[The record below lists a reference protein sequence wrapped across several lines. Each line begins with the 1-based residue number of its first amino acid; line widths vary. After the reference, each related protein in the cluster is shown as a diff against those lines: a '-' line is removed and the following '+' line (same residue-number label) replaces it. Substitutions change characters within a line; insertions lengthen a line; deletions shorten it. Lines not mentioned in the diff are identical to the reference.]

1 MSGRISTREAA
12 GAARVGL
19 ALILRAAPG
28 RALASLAATIASAGL
43 PIATAWSTKLVIDRL
58 ADPHDTI
65 TAPVLALAGIG
76 LAATVLPGLGRY
88 LHAQIGRS
96 TGVLATDRLFGAAE
110 RQVGLRRFED
120 PAFLDRLRL
129 AKQSTTDFGGLVDG
143 AGSTLQGTLTLVGF
157 IGSLLILS
165 PTMTALVLAAGVPVL
180 IAELRLSRMRA
191 AMVWDNEQVHRREF
205 FYGGLLTGVQAATEI
220 RLFGIGPMLRAR
232 MMGERRRA
240 NEAERRMDLR
250 EFVTQAALGALG
262 AAVAGGGLWWAVTAA
277 HDGRLTVGD
286 VVMFVAALTGIQNAL
301 NTLVASI
308 AATYGQLL
316 GLTHYVAVSRAEPD
330 LVSASAAPTVV
341 PAPGT
346 GIEFHDVWFRYS
358 EDHPWVLNGVDLS
371 LSHGRAVALVGLN
384 GAGKSTLVKL
394 MCRMY
399 DPTRGRITWDGVD
412 LRDIPPAALRERIS
426 AVFQDHMNYDMSAA
440 ENIALGDPAHSE
452 DRDRIVAAAQRAGIH
467 EKLAAL
473 PRGYDTLLTRM
484 FFSEADKENPDTGV
498 VLSGGQWQRLALAR
512 AFVRVGRDLMIL
524 DEPSSGLDPQ
534 AEHEVHTRMREYREG
549 RTSLLISHRLG
560 AVRDADVIVVLAAG
574 RIAEQGSH
582 EELLDRE
589 GHYAKLFRLQAAGY
603 QEAK

>member
-28 RALASLAATIASAGL
+28 RALASLAATIVSAGL

-58 ADPHDTI
+58 ADPHDAI
-65 TAPVLALAGIG
+65 TAPALALAGIG
-76 LAATVLPGLGRY
+76 LAVTVLPGLGRY
-88 LHAQIGRS
+88 LHAQIGRA
-96 TGVLATDRLFGAAE
+96 TGVLATDRLFAAAE

-143 AGSTLQGTLTLVGF
+143 AGSTVQGTLTLVGF

-220 RLFGIGPMLRAR
+220 RLFGIGPVLRAR

-262 AAVAGGGLWWAVTAA
+262 AVVAGGGLWWAVTAA
-277 HDGRLTVGD
+277 HDGRLTAGD

-330 LVSASAAPTVV
+330 LVSATAQPTLV

-371 LSHGRAVALVGLN
+371 LPHGRAVALIGLN

-394 MCRMY
+394 VCRMY

-412 LRDIPPAALRERIS
+412 LREIPPAALRERIS

-440 ENIALGDPAHSE
+440 ENIALGDPAHWD
-452 DRDRIVAAAQRAGIH
+452 DRDRVEAAARRAGIH

-524 DEPSSGLDPQ
+524 DEPGSGLDPQ

-574 RIAEQGSH
+574 RIAERGSH

>member
-28 RALASLAATIASAGL
+28 QAIGSLAVTIGLAGL
-43 PIATAWSTKLVIDRL
+43 PIATAWSTKLVLDRL
-58 ADPHDTI
+58 ADPHDSI
-65 TAPVLALAGIG
+65 TTPALALAFIG

-88 LHAQIGRS
+88 LHAQVGRA

-129 AKQSTTDFGGLVDG
+129 AKQGTTNVGGLVDG

-165 PTMTALVLAAGVPVL
+165 PTMTALVLVAAVPVL

-330 LVSASAAPTVV
+330 LVSATAAPTVV

-412 LRDIPPAALRERIS
+412 LREIPPAALRERIS

-589 GHYAKLFRLQAAGY
+589 GYYAKLFRLQAAGY